1 MTGTDLTITGC
12 LKEISTRLTDAA
24 AVAKAA
30 VTCAENGSEAEA
42 VRISMD
48 LDELLHEA
56 STLHGAVALLHRL
69 PRRGSQERGGPPG

>member
-1 MTGTDLTITGC
+1 MSGTDLTITGC
-12 LKEISTRLTDAA
+12 LKEISIRLTDAA

-30 VTCAENGSEAEA
+30 VVCAESGSEAEA

-56 STLHGAVALLHRL
+56 NTLHSAMTLLNRLGRRESHEGGAPL
-69 PRRGSQERGGPPG
+69 G